1 MESIKKKLGNALD
14 KFYEI
19 LPGNYWAF
27 IGAIFGFLVFL
38 VSTLL
43 HSLTAPVN
51 IFTQP
56 VSSLGWGPNGSE
68 LVFKIGLIILG
79 ILLAPYILY
88 LTRLLW
94 TKSGEDHSK
103 LRNLLNTLGII
114 TALIAVIGLFNVSLW
129 GNVYTQP
136 EFLWHLIGAFVY
148 FFFTMIF
155 TIIFTISMIL
165 SKNWSKTQ
173 VIFTIIMIIEFIPFL
188 IFSVELL
195 IDPELIN
202 AILNPNLDE
211 RVAVFIPLMAQKIW
225 WNFFEWLNV
234 LSTLVWII
242 LTGIYTVKL
251 ERNSK

>member
-1 MESIKKKLGNALD
+1 MESQKNKLGKILD
-14 KFYEI
+14 KFYHI
-19 LPGNYWAF
+19 IPGSFWAF
-27 IGAIFGFLVFL
+27 IGGIFGLLVFL
-38 VSTLL
+38 IAVIL
-43 HSLTAPVN
+43 HSLTVPVD

-68 LVFKIGLIILG
+68 PVFKIGLIVLG
-79 ILLAPYILY
+79 ILLAPYIIY

-94 TKSGEDHSK
+94 AKSGEDLSR
-103 LRNLLNTLGII
+103 LRNLLNGLGII

-148 FFFTMIF
+148 FFFAMIF
-155 TIIFTISMIL
+155 TFIFTLSMIL
-165 SKNWSKTQ
+165 SKNWNKAQ

-188 IFSVELL
+188 IFSIELL
-195 IDPELIN
+195 TDTELMN
-202 AILNPNLDE
+202 AILNPDLE
-211 RVAVFIPLMAQKIW
+211 ARVAVFIQAMANKIW

-234 LSTLVWII
+234 LSTLVWMI

-251 ERNSK
+251 ERELK

>member
-1 MESIKKKLGNALD
+1 MESVKNKLGNVLD
-14 KFYEI
+14 KFYGI
-19 LPGNYWAF
+19 IPGSYWAF
-27 IGAIFGFLVFL
+27 IGGIFGLLVFL
-38 VSTLL
+38 LAVIL
-43 HSLTAPVN
+43 HSLTVPVN

-68 LVFKIGLIILG
+68 PVFKIGLIVLG
-79 ILLAPYILY
+79 VLLAPYILY

-94 TKSGEDHSK
+94 AKSGEDHSR
-103 LRNLLNTLGII
+103 LRNLLNGLGLI

-148 FFFTMIF
+148 FFFAMIF
-155 TIIFTISMIL
+155 TFLFTLSMIL
-165 SKNWSKTQ
+165 SKNWNKAQ

-188 IFSVELL
+188 IFSIELL
-195 IDPELIN
+195 TDTELMN
-202 AILNPNLDE
+202 AILNPDLE
-211 RVAVFIPLMAQKIW
+211 ARVAVFIQAMANKIW

-234 LSTLVWII
+234 LSTLVWMI

-251 ERNSK
+251 ERELK